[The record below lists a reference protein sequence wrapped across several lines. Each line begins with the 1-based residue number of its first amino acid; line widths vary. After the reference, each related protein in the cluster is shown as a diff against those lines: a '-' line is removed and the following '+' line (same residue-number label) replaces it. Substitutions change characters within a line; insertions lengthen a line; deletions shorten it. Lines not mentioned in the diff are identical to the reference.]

1 MVIVAIANLIV
12 RNRIILINDRNASEF
27 QETANRVSSMKVL
40 LSVNKVM
47 RNKQHLC
54 GHQ

>member
-1 MVIVAIANLIV
+1 MVIVAVANLIV
-12 RNRIILINDRNASEF
+12 RNCIIFVNNWDASQF
-27 QETANRVSSMKVL
+27 QQTTNGVARVEIL

-54 GHQ
+54 RHQ